1 MRIFKLISRLLVV
14 LLSCVI
20 LLNQLG
26 AISVIARED
35 SGSEDL
41 QEMKGL
47 EGENAE
53 NTQLADT
60 LPDTV
65 CEIMEFERLPEEVQ
79 FQTVPA
85 GTAREELDLPNTLN
99 VTIQIYE
106 DDILI
111 ETQTATPAAV
121 TWTALEDYDEFT
133 EGDYR
138 LLPSVTGGVQIA
150 EGVVLPVITIT
161 VMRSASII
169 RNTLASQD
177 ITIDVGTVYESG
189 SGYEYNDHVV
199 TLTDSAKRYTITG
212 ITTTT
217 RIRVKEGL
225 GTVNEPVQVILDN
238 VDIDVSGTEERCAFE
253 MTAAAVNM
261 ILLGNNSLKSGRAFA
276 GLTVRQGGKLVIQ
289 SGDETGAMVAVG
301 GDLGA
306 GIGGSW
312 GFANGS
318 VTILSGRISAV
329 GGSCF
334 DA

>member
-1 MRIFKLISRLLVV
+1 
-14 LLSCVI
+14 
-20 LLNQLG
+20 
-26 AISVIARED
+26 
-35 SGSEDL
+35 
-41 QEMKGL
+41 
-47 EGENAE
+47 
-53 NTQLADT
+53 
-60 LPDTV
+60 
-65 CEIMEFERLPEEVQ
+65 
-79 FQTVPA
+79 
-85 GTAREELDLPNTLN
+85 
-99 VTIQIYE
+99 
-106 DDILI
+106 
-111 ETQTATPAAV
+111 
-121 TWTALEDYDEFT
+121 
-133 EGDYR
+133 
-138 LLPSVTGGVQIA
+138 VTGGVQIA

-329 GGSCF
+329 GGSCAAGIGGGYYSGGGTVIITGYF
-334 DA
+334 SNRNRKQCGYWFWWKWEWRKPLRQRRCRIETGSKRYRCTN